1 MAPDFRSYLGECNT
15 WYGFM
20 SEDKGQ
26 YDVGWQPLKN
36 ESLYNPPFTYEA
48 WEFNTSD
55 ELDTI
60 PMMGKFIKVLV
71 CCCSRPGLFRV
82 LTLHVSG
89 ILQ

>member
-36 ESLYNPPFTYEA
+36 ESLYMPPFTYEA

-60 PMMGKFIKVLV
+60 PMMGK
-71 CCCSRPGLFRV
+71 
-82 LTLHVSG
+82 LTLLTFWSLVALDLVSFVF
-89 ILQ
+89 

>member
-20 SEDKGQ
+20 SEDKDQ

-60 PMMGKFIKVLV
+60 PMMGK
-71 CCCSRPGLFRV
+71 
-82 LTLHVSG
+82 LTLFKFWSLVALDLVSFVF
-89 ILQ
+89 

>member
-60 PMMGKFIKVLV
+60 PMMGK
-71 CCCSRPGLFRV
+71 
-82 LTLHVSG
+82 LTLLTFWSLVALDLVSFVF
-89 ILQ
+89 

>member
-36 ESLYNPPFTYEA
+36 ESLYNPPFTDEA

-60 PMMGKFIKVLV
+60 PMMGK
-71 CCCSRPGLFRV
+71 
-82 LTLHVSG
+82 LTLLTFWSLVALDLVSFVF
-89 ILQ
+89 

>member
-1 MAPDFRSYLGECNT
+1 
-15 WYGFM
+15 M

-60 PMMGKFIKVLV
+60 PMMGKFFL
-71 CCCSRPGLFRV
+71 LF
-82 LTLHVSG
+82 LFF
-89 ILQ
+89 IF

>member
-1 MAPDFRSYLGECNT
+1 VAPDFRSYLGECNT

-60 PMMGKFIKVLV
+60 PMMGKLSLLKFWSLV
-71 CCCSRPGLFRV
+71 ALDLVYFV
-82 LTLHVSG
+82 F
-89 ILQ
+89 

>member
-60 PMMGKFIKVLV
+60 PMMGK
-71 CCCSRPGLFRV
+71 
-82 LTLHVSG
+82 LTLLKFWSLVVLDLVSFVF
-89 ILQ
+89 

>member
-60 PMMGKFIKVLV
+60 PMMGK
-71 CCCSRPGLFRV
+71 
-82 LTLHVSG
+82 LTLLKFCSLVALDLVSFVF
-89 ILQ
+89 

>member
-1 MAPDFRSYLGECNT
+1 MALDFRSYLGECNT

-60 PMMGKFIKVLV
+60 PMMSK
-71 CCCSRPGLFRV
+71 
-82 LTLHVSG
+82 LTLFKFWSLVA
-89 ILQ
+89 LDLVFFVF